1 MVNKWKVPKVE
12 LSSYRARVDYTESPD
27 PRTGGGGG
35 GVPIVSE
42 GYDHNT
48 SSTISR

>member
-12 LSSYRARVDYTESPD
+12 LSSYRARGDYTDSPD
-27 PRTGGGGG
+27 PRTGGG